1 MSAPIAPIQP
11 IAVDIP
17 VSVAAAPGASGNA
30 GGVFQSVLSDAVSR
44 IDKLNQTAQDSV
56 MKFLSGEG
64 GEIHRVAL
72 AVHESQT
79 AFEMFL
85 QVRNKVISAYQ
96 EIMRMQ
102 L

>member
-1 MSAPIAPIQP
+1 MSVPIAPIHSVP
-11 IAVDIP
+11 AIATGLAP
-17 VSVAAAPGASGNA
+17 RAAGESAA
-30 GGVFQSVLSDAVSR
+30 GTFQSLLTDAVSR
-44 IDKLNQTAQDSV
+44 VETLNHNAQDSV

-72 AVHESQT
+72 NVQESQM

-85 QVRNKVISAYQ
+85 QVRNKVVSAYQ

>member
-1 MSAPIAPIQP
+1 MAAPISPIQP
-11 IAVDIP
+11 VPVALPAVTP
-17 VSVAAAPGASGNA
+17 PGQGQSGGA
-30 GGVFQSVLSDAVSR
+30 VFQSVLNEAVSR
-44 IDKLNQTAQDSV
+44 IDTLNQNAQDSV

-72 AVHESQT
+72 AVHESQS

-96 EIMRMQ
+96 EVMRMQ

>member
-1 MSAPIAPIQP
+1 MPVPISPIHPVPAIVTDLAPRAAGESAA
-11 IAVDIP
+11 
-17 VSVAAAPGASGNA
+17 GA
-30 GGVFQSVLSDAVSR
+30 FQSVLTDAVSR
-44 IDKLNQTAQDSV
+44 VETLNHKAQDSV

-72 AVHESQT
+72 NVQESQM

>member
-1 MSAPIAPIQP
+1 MAAPISPIQP
-11 IAVDIP
+11 VP
-17 VSVAAAPGASGNA
+17 VALPTVTPPGQGQSGGA
-30 GGVFQSVLSDAVSR
+30 VFQSVLNEAVSR
-44 IDKLNQTAQDSV
+44 VDTLNQNAQDSV
-56 MKFLSGEG
+56 MRFLSGEG

-72 AVHESQT
+72 AVHESQS

-96 EIMRMQ
+96 EVMRMQ

>member
-11 IAVDIP
+11 VSIALPDI
-17 VSVAAAPGASGNA
+17 APLGQEQSAS
-30 GGVFQSVLSDAVSR
+30 GVFQSVLSDAISR
-44 IDKLNQTAQDSV
+44 VDKSNQNAHDSV

-72 AVHESQT
+72 AVHEAQS
-79 AFEMFL
+79 AFEMFT
-85 QVRNKVISAYQ
+85 QMRNKVISAYQ
-96 EIMRMQ
+96 EVMRMQ

>member
-1 MSAPIAPIQP
+1 MSAPISPIQQ
-11 IAVDIP
+11 IP
-17 VSVAAAPGASGNA
+17 VAMPDIASLGQDQSA
-30 GGVFQSVLSDAVSR
+30 SGVFQSVLSDAMSR
-44 IDKLNQTAQDSV
+44 VDQSNQNAHDSV

-72 AVHESQT
+72 AVHEAQS
-79 AFEMFL
+79 AFEMFT
-85 QVRNKVISAYQ
+85 QMRNKVISAYQ